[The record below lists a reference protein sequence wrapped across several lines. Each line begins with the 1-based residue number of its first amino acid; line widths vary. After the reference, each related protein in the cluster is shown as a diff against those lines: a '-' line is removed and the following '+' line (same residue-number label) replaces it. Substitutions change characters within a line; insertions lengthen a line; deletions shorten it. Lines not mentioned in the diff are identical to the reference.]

1 MIDYKPLLGRKGG
14 RFTATVDAVK
24 VKEYAAA
31 IDDWS
36 DFFWVDDPAAQC
48 VPPTFGHLFRSGK
61 MQAME
66 GVDWSRLVQGEQ
78 DIVYHR
84 PLRVGERV
92 NYEIEVEEVTEKE
105 GRGSG
110 PLAIIVLRTVLRDDA
125 GEPIQTIRQTFVA
138 RR

>member
-1 MIDYKPLLGRKGG
+1 MIDYRHLLGRKGD
-14 RFTATVDAVK
+14 RFRATVDAVK

-31 IDDWS
+31 IDDRS
-36 DFFWVDDPAAQC
+36 EFFWMDDPAAQR

-61 MQAME
+61 LQAME

-84 PLRVGERV
+84 PLRVGEGV
-92 NYEIEVEEVTEKE
+92 NYQIEVVEVTHKE

-110 PLAIIVLRTVLRDDA
+110 PLAMIVLETVLRDDA